1 VCRRLCATSVKHFK
15 KTLFTHRPRLWL
27 SSYKIRGRW
36 VKVHPLDDLSR
47 PATLGIGHNSAHKLA
62 RGDLPVLVVRHRRR
76 EQHRNIVVKFCL
88 LVSHES
94 LDSLGLRIW
103 IFMVCRSEFQYLGLI
118 HSACT
123 TVRLV
128 PGRSSGLLRFMHL
141 AVRAMPGAS
150 LVLTDVA
157 PRRPQIKRH
166 CRTSRR
172 DVRQSDAIVGRRGAT
187 SANQRCSRGGSS
199 SNIICCYYVGLRVY
213 EKMCK
218 FQESFFP
225 LGLRE

>member
-1 VCRRLCATSVKHFK
+1 MCRRLCATSVEHFFK
-15 KTLFTHRPRLWL
+15 ALFTHRPRPRV

-88 LVSHES
+88 LVSYES

-103 IFMVCRSEFQYLGLI
+103 IFMVCRSEFQYLRLI

-128 PGRSSGLLRFMHL
+128 PGRSFGLLKCMR
-141 AVRAMPGAS
+141 

-166 CRTSRR
+166 CRTLRR

-187 SANQRCSRGGSS
+187 SANQRCSRSELKQPLLLLCGFK
-199 SNIICCYYVGLRVY
+199 VY
-213 EKMCK
+213 ENMYK
-218 FQESFFP
+218 FQESISFP

>member
-1 VCRRLCATSVKHFK
+1 MKFHWCVGKCLVRLCVCRRLCATSVKHFF

-103 IFMVCRSEFQYLGLI
+103 IFMVCRS
-118 HSACT
+118 SAFACDRT
-123 TVRLV
+123 RSHVFARTRMRWRARSRALERVRTRW
-128 PGRSSGLLRFMHL
+128 GAL
-141 AVRAMPGAS
+141 ARVGARWRAMARAGACC
-150 LVLTDVA
+150 
-157 PRRPQIKRH
+157 K
-166 CRTSRR
+166 
-172 DVRQSDAIVGRRGAT
+172 
-187 SANQRCSRGGSS
+187 SA
-199 SNIICCYYVGLRVY
+199 
-213 EKMCK
+213 
-218 FQESFFP
+218 
-225 LGLRE
+225 